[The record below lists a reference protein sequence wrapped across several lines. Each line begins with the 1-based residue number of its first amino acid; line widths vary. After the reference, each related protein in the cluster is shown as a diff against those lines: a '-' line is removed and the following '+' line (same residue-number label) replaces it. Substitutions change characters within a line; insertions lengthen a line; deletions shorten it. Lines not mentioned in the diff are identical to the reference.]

1 MTASTLI
8 VYGALAWLAV
18 GLLVALPFAVIRL
31 KSFDAVAGRA
41 PWRVRLLF
49 VPGLAALWPL
59 TLQWWLARSKPGQ
72 SSHADSEERTGDG
85 A

>member
-1 MTASTLI
+1 VTAPTLI
-8 VYGALAWLAV
+8 VYAALAWLAV
-18 GLLVALPFAVIRL
+18 GLVVALPFAVIRL

-59 TLQWWLARSKPGQ
+59 TLQWWLTRPEPNQ
-72 SSHADSEERTGDG
+72 SSHADGEERAGDG